1 MQRNRSSRHGYSPVT
16 LQGPL
21 GWPTNL
27 SKLVAFAFWF
37 IPFLV
42 STVSVQ
48 SWGYSGLFFF
58 AIEKEKKE
66 PVPSVKRAGCSIW
79 GFFFFCFISFTFFLF
94 RTVLILGFVFLSFL
108 DVLFLFSKL
117 SELIKVKRPRRHVS
131 FPGFQFLADFD
142 WNFT

>member
-27 SKLVAFAFWF
+27 SKLAAFAFGF

-94 RTVLILGFVFLSFL
+94 RTVLILGFVFLTFL
-108 DVLFLFSKL
+108 DVLFLFETVGIDQSQATATTCL
-117 SELIKVKRPRRHVS
+117 VS
-131 FPGFQFLADFD
+131 RFSVFG
-142 WNFT
+142 

>member
-16 LQGPL
+16 LRGPL

-48 SWGYSGLFFF
+48 SWGDSGLFFF

-79 GFFFFCFISFTFFLF
+79 GFFFFCFISFTFFFSDGLDTRF
-94 RTVLILGFVFLSFL
+94 RFFGFSGCFVSFL
-108 DVLFLFSKL
+108 ETVGIDQSQATATTCLVSRFS
-117 SELIKVKRPRRHVS
+117 V
-131 FPGFQFLADFD
+131 FG
-142 WNFT
+142 